1 MKIIKKL
8 IISIFCKNIVS
19 QYNIIGCVHKKFKAF
34 TQIIIIIII
43 NEIKNG
49 PGQLL
54 MSIFISFSKTKKSP

>member
-19 QYNIIGCVHKKFKAF
+19 QYNIVGCVHKKFKAF

-43 NEIKNG
+43 IINEIKNG
-49 PGQLL
+49 PCQLL
-54 MSIFISFSKTKKSP
+54 MSILISF